1 MSKKYRKKPVV
12 IDAIEYTPYAP
23 TVLAWID
30 ANVKDYCFDAEYL
43 MINTLEGRMKTDPGD
58 FIIKGVKGE
67 CYPCK
72 PDIFHI
78 SYEEETQ

>member
-58 FIIKGVKGE
+58 FIINATLVNQIYFIFRMKK
-67 CYPCK
+67 K
-72 PDIFHI
+72 HNDI
-78 SYEEETQ
+78 Y